1 MRIWLQHYFHPVNL
15 WSRLGGGYKLFF
27 TLYERYLWQ
36 PFLRKWLNGK
46 ELAESQPICELKTME
61 ERKPSHSTEE
71 TTVSSNPENTVSEQL
86 SEIENAIYPDWTP
99 FQYFP

>member
-1 MRIWLQHYFHPVNL
+1 
-15 WSRLGGGYKLFF
+15 
-27 TLYERYLWQ
+27 
-36 PFLRKWLNGK
+36 
-46 ELAESQPICELKTME
+46 ME